1 MTSASKSEIIFN
13 QTMKKFLLITAISVL
28 TFGLASAQDKVT
40 TKPEKIQQDK
50 SPEERAAQRAG
61 VLKKQLN
68 LSDEQTRQV
77 QQLILE
83 RDRKHVAER
92 EKIKTNQEEFLSG
105 IDKILNEEQRK
116 KFNEIQEQRKER
128 AKQHRTQGQKPRV
141 ATPPADTKQ

>member
-1 MTSASKSEIIFN
+1 MA
-13 QTMKKFLLITAISVL
+13 A
-28 TFGLASAQDKVT
+28 
-40 TKPEKIQQDK
+40 KPEKTQQEK

-61 VLKKQLN
+61 VLKKQLS

-77 QQLILE
+77 QELILE

-128 AKQHRTQGQKPRV
+128 ARQHKAQGQKPRS
-141 ATPPADTKQ
+141 ATPPVDPKQ

>member
-1 MTSASKSEIIFN
+1 
-13 QTMKKFLLITAISVL
+13 MKKILFVAFLSLLA
-28 TFGLASAQDKVT
+28 FGTVSAQNKVAA
-40 TKPEKIQQDK
+40 KPEKTQQEK

-61 VLKKQLN
+61 VLKKQLS

-77 QQLILE
+77 QELILE

-128 AKQHRTQGQKPRV
+128 ARQHKALGQKPRS
-141 ATPPADTKQ
+141 ATPPVDPKQ

>member
-1 MTSASKSEIIFN
+1 
-13 QTMKKFLLITAISVL
+13 MKKLLFIAVLFLLAV
-28 TFGLASAQDKVT
+28 GMASAQNKVAD
-40 TKPEKIQQDK
+40 KPEKIQQDK
-50 SPEERAAQRAG
+50 SPDEKAAQRAG
-61 VLKKQLN
+61 VLKKQLS

-77 QQLILE
+77 QELILE

-128 AKQHRTQGQKPRV
+128 ARQHKAQGQKPRST
-141 ATPPADTKQ
+141 TPPAEPKQ